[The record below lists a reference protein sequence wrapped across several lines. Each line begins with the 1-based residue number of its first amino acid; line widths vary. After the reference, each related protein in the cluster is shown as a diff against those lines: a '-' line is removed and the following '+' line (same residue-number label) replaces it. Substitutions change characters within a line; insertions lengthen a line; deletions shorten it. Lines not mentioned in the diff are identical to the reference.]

1 MAEATALRNNVLDFP
16 VYGLPYTVVLPMLD
30 ADGDLV
36 TGATTPDSEIS
47 LNGDTFADCTNEAT
61 EIATSSGMYYLSLT
75 AAEMTTDVAA
85 IIAKSATTGIKT
97 SPLVLY
103 PVNLPVILLSDNAGA
118 YDSTTTINLGS
129 GASATDDYY
138 NGAIVYIYGGTGSG
152 QARMITDY
160 VGSTKLATVHVAWAT
175 NPDAT
180 SDLKIYA
187 TPMRPVLSA
196 VVSGTLDANVVS
208 ITAGAVD
215 SIHDEVVEGTVTRRQ
230 VDRLLIALCRLV
242 TGGGT
247 ATINYR
253 DLADTKNRITW
264 TTDASGNR
272 SAVTFDLT

>member
-85 IIAKSATTGIKT
+85 IIAKSATTGMKT
-97 SPLVLY
+97 TPLVLY
-103 PVNLPVILLSDNAGA
+103 PVKLPVILLSDNAGA